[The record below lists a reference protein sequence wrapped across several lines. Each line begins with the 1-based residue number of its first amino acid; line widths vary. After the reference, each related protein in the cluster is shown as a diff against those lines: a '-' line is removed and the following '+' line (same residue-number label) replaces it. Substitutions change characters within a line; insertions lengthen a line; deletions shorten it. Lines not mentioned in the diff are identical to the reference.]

1 LIELKEEDEEGNAMR
16 YLENRTYD
24 SKREMDILDAIDE
37 TEHLNKRRNKIS
49 PDDLLKIVIGEDE
62 DIK

>member
-1 LIELKEEDEEGNAMR
+1 MR

-37 TEHLNKRRNKIS
+37 TQHLNKRKTKITPDELIKLFIDDPKNKML
-49 PDDLLKIVIGEDE
+49 DVDLQEV
-62 DIK
+62 